1 MRIMTKLFTAVRG
14 GARES
19 AEIVIDANGLRIFAQ
34 EIHECEN
41 HITQS
46 KHQLASIIAEK
57 MRLKREID
65 NLEKTINQFEQ
76 RMADHLGNED
86 EASALKL
93 AQMVCDKESLLKRQR
108 QHCEK
113 LTQHEDQLQQT
124 LQKMISQLDSYR
136 SELRMAKATG
146 KMQSAQSK
154 LANHNNGAVSRFGDM
169 QDSLSR
175 IQERQQAFADNMD
188 AMEQL
193 DEKLSGNLGGVI
205 DNSVDALKASAQEIL
220 DRVKMRTSTA

>member
-1 MRIMTKLFTAVRG
+1 MRVITKLFTAVRG

-46 KHQLASIIAEK
+46 KHQLASIISEK
-57 MRLKREID
+57 MRAKREVD

-76 RMADHLGNED
+76 RMADHLSNED

-124 LQKMISQLDSYR
+124 LQKMITKLDSYR
-136 SELRMAKATG
+136 AELRMAKATG

-154 LANHNNGAVSRFGDM
+154 LANHNNGSVSRFGDM
-169 QDSLSR
+169 HDSLSR
-175 IQERQQAFADNMD
+175 IQERQQEFADNMD

-193 DEKLSGNLGGVI
+193 DSKLSGNLGGVI
-205 DNSVDALKASAQEIL
+205 DDGVDALKASAQEIM
-220 DRVKMRTSTA
+220 DRVKMKTSTA